1 MITEQI
7 PIINPPTFTRSSVAY
22 LSNGTQVAANQPR
35 FEQGKFG
42 KAIIVEEGTTNLV
55 NVASWNPVKD
65 DSYETIIQ
73 TSEMIMGYPVY
84 QATKKNTSTPPT
96 TIYRL
101 SIPNGATFTASIYVN
116 QLQVPVLEAARLIF
130 YRADLGTLAAVYA
143 PKVTGWQRISVTYTN
158 NTGMDLTNV
167 YVYFYPSRN
176 TGEVTLFGAP
186 QLEQKPYATSFIDGT
201 RSRETLTI
209 PTAGVLNP
217 QEGTVEFW
225 VKPLVVA
232 NWNNFFYMA
241 TSNGRFL
248 LYFTTDGRAAF
259 DYGASNSGP
268 AAPAGTIEA
277 NNWYYIALRWSA
289 ITGKQALF
297 INGVKYEK
305 DLPNGVATS
314 FPSTVSVVNNYSAY
328 IDDLRISSR
337 ARTDEE
343 ILAAYQSNAPLVV
356 DKWTTYKLNF
366 DDNLNFEQGA
376 YTSSTLENI
385 YTEYDII
392 NSTTKKYI
400 YKIEWLTPQEEVIGD
415 VIGDIISGSANF
427 DATNNNR
434 RSVSLTLRN
443 LDKQYIPSPTSKMWI
458 NNKFRLLCGYE
469 YNGEQILYNQGIY
482 VLGNPSLLS
491 TPKQKEVT
499 IEGLDKW
506 VLLDGTIAGTLAN
519 KYIINVDTRIDEA
532 VKSII
537 IDLIGET
544 KYIIDECSVLTPY
557 TIEKP
562 AGSTIADMLLEL
574 ANMVSYSVYYN
585 EEGYLCFKNPLKPE
599 DYAITP
605 PVWQYTTSGLYL
617 QSTRELNWND
627 IKNSIIVYGMTENG
641 YQYTATA
648 KDLTGSELSIDKI
661 GERVKVIEDDN
672 IYSDDL
678 CQQRANYEL
687 QQSIM
692 AQETVNI
699 TSIPNFKLKLDD
711 VVNVEDENN
720 GTTGNYVIR
729 NISYDLSYR
738 STMNIGVWA
747 IRHIG

>member
-1 MITEQI
+1 MNEGN
-7 PIINPPTFTRSSVAY
+7 IIN
-22 LSNGTQVAANQPR
+22 AN
-35 FEQGKFG
+35 F
-42 KAIIVEEGTTNLV
+42 
-55 NVASWNPVKD
+55 
-65 DSYETIIQ
+65 
-73 TSEMIMGYPVY
+73 
-84 QATKKNTSTPPT
+84 
-96 TIYRL
+96 
-101 SIPNGATFTASIYVN
+101 
-116 QLQVPVLEAARLIF
+116 
-130 YRADLGTLAAVYA
+130 
-143 PKVTGWQRISVTYTN
+143 
-158 NTGMDLTNV
+158 
-167 YVYFYPSRN
+167 
-176 TGEVTLFGAP
+176 
-186 QLEQKPYATSFIDGT
+186 
-201 RSRETLTI
+201 
-209 PTAGVLNP
+209 
-217 QEGTVEFW
+217 
-225 VKPLVVA
+225 
-232 NWNNFFYMA
+232 
-241 TSNGRFL
+241 
-248 LYFTTDGRAAF
+248 
-259 DYGASNSGP
+259 
-268 AAPAGTIEA
+268 
-277 NNWYYIALRWSA
+277 
-289 ITGKQALF
+289 
-297 INGVKYEK
+297 
-305 DLPNGVATS
+305 
-314 FPSTVSVVNNYSAY
+314 
-328 IDDLRISSR
+328 
-337 ARTDEE
+337 
-343 ILAAYQSNAPLVV
+343 
-356 DKWTTYKLNF
+356 
-366 DDNLNFEQGA
+366 
-376 YTSSTLENI
+376 
-385 YTEYDII
+385 
-392 NSTTKKYI
+392 KKYI

-491 TPKQKEVT
+491 TPTQKEVT

-519 KYIINVDTRIDEA
+519 KYIINVDTRIDEV

-537 IDLIGET
+537 TDLIGET

-557 TIEKP
+557 TTEKP

-574 ANMVSYSVYYN
+574 ANMVSYAVYYN
-585 EEGYLCFKNPLKPE
+585 EEGYLCFKKPLEPE

-605 PVWQYTTSGLYL
+605 SVWQYTTSGLYL

-627 IKNSIIVYGMTENG
+627 IRNSIIVYGMTENG

-648 KDLTGSELSIDKI
+648 RDLTGSELSIDKI

-711 VVNVEDENN
+711 VINVEDENN

-747 IRHIG
+747 IRNIG

>member
-1 MITEQI
+1 MNEDN
-7 PIINPPTFTRSSVAY
+7 IIN
-22 LSNGTQVAANQPR
+22 AN
-35 FEQGKFG
+35 F
-42 KAIIVEEGTTNLV
+42 
-55 NVASWNPVKD
+55 
-65 DSYETIIQ
+65 
-73 TSEMIMGYPVY
+73 
-84 QATKKNTSTPPT
+84 
-96 TIYRL
+96 
-101 SIPNGATFTASIYVN
+101 
-116 QLQVPVLEAARLIF
+116 
-130 YRADLGTLAAVYA
+130 
-143 PKVTGWQRISVTYTN
+143 
-158 NTGMDLTNV
+158 
-167 YVYFYPSRN
+167 
-176 TGEVTLFGAP
+176 
-186 QLEQKPYATSFIDGT
+186 
-201 RSRETLTI
+201 
-209 PTAGVLNP
+209 
-217 QEGTVEFW
+217 
-225 VKPLVVA
+225 
-232 NWNNFFYMA
+232 
-241 TSNGRFL
+241 
-248 LYFTTDGRAAF
+248 
-259 DYGASNSGP
+259 
-268 AAPAGTIEA
+268 
-277 NNWYYIALRWSA
+277 
-289 ITGKQALF
+289 
-297 INGVKYEK
+297 
-305 DLPNGVATS
+305 
-314 FPSTVSVVNNYSAY
+314 
-328 IDDLRISSR
+328 
-337 ARTDEE
+337 
-343 ILAAYQSNAPLVV
+343 
-356 DKWTTYKLNF
+356 
-366 DDNLNFEQGA
+366 
-376 YTSSTLENI
+376 
-385 YTEYDII
+385 
-392 NSTTKKYI
+392 KKYI

-491 TPKQKEVT
+491 TPTQKEVT

-519 KYIINVDTRIDEA
+519 KYIINVDTRIDEV

-562 AGSTIADMLLEL
+562 AGDTIANMLLEL

-627 IKNSIIVYGMTENG
+627 IKNSITVYGMTENG

-699 TSIPNFKLKLDD
+699 MSIPNFKLKLDD

-729 NISYDLSYR
+729 NISYDLNYR
-738 STMNIGVWA
+738 STMDIGVWA
-747 IRHIG
+747 IRNIG